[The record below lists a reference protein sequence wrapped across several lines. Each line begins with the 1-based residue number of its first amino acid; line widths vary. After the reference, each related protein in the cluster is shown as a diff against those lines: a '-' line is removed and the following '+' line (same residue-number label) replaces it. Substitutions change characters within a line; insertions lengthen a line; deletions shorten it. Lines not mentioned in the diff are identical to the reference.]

1 MNDSTNNFN
10 IPTTSSVEVFEP
22 NTKEKEKQIKK
33 PKIKR
38 KNKILKIF
46 IFLSFLL
53 LGFVNHLGYYLII
66 TSSQQFATKLGNE
79 SLIACYPLALILFS
93 SFTRIL
99 NSKFCINL
107 SYELRVIILSFY
119 LFSGYI
125 ILFFILDHAN
135 LNNNNK
141 AFWLTM
147 IPTTIVGT
155 AESFGEVTILGYLG
169 TFRGNYI
176 SGWNI
181 GSAIA
186 GVCGS
191 FLSLLFKRLK
201 TSLKYVYLFLSPI
214 SVFYLLIFMLIHIC
228 GYRERRNYS
237 VRKKYNKMH
246 EEKSQK
252 IPKNNNIDIYNKKI
266 LNFNNLKEGFK
277 LSYKYIINLSLINF
291 LQYTICY
298 CFCERTNKYKFIN
311 SKGTIF
317 ESIQFEALLLFFELG
332 IVTSNSFLFLIKHI
346 KYLEIF
352 TCLQIL
358 NFILWFFE
366 SLFGFI
372 SNQWICYI
380 HLFFVGICGG
390 GGNIGFLYNLF
401 NSKKISQRFQELCL
415 NICEFFMDWGILL
428 SSITSIIFDNTFM
441 KA

>member
-1 MNDSTNNFN
+1 VD
-10 IPTTSSVEVFEP
+10 IG
-22 NTKEKEKQIKK
+22 KEE
-33 PKIKR
+33 
-38 KNKILKIF
+38 
-46 IFLSFLL
+46 
-53 LGFVNHLGYYLII
+53 II
-66 TSSQQFATKLGNE
+66 QLE
-79 SLIACYPLALILFS
+79 
-93 SFTRIL
+93 
-99 NSKFCINL
+99 
-107 SYELRVIILSFY
+107 
-119 LFSGYI
+119 
-125 ILFFILDHAN
+125 
-135 LNNNNK
+135 
-141 AFWLTM
+141 
-147 IPTTIVGT
+147 
-155 AESFGEVTILGYLG
+155 
-169 TFRGNYI
+169 
-176 SGWNI
+176 
-181 GSAIA
+181 
-186 GVCGS
+186 
-191 FLSLLFKRLK
+191 
-201 TSLKYVYLFLSPI
+201 
-214 SVFYLLIFMLIHIC
+214 
-228 GYRERRNYS
+228 
-237 VRKKYNKMH
+237 KKYNKMH
-246 EEKSQK
+246 EEKSQE

-266 LNFNNLKEGFK
+266 LNCNNLKEGFK

-380 HLFFVGICGG
+380 HLFYVGICGG

-415 NICEFFMDWGILL
+415 NLCEFFMDWGILL